1 MNKLSLT
8 GEVLKR
14 IASPKISKANIAVTW
29 RCNQR
34 CKSCNI
40 WQTYQ
45 GKAEKIQDEFD
56 VSEYDSFLKKS
67 GLMWVSLTGGE
78 PTLRE
83 DISAILILSSMYVQM
98 VNITTNGSNPR
109 ELESGIRD
117 ALKKGSAFIS
127 CNLSCEGNEQS
138 HNEFVGKKDSWGS
151 MIESVQRLK
160 LLRSNRFSVKL
171 ETIISAES
179 NGEAVTKL
187 AKKLNV
193 PLTYAIEQQAN
204 YYRNTK
210 PVLSKS
216 PMAPIKLPKVRLSPM
231 PTSDELANYFLL
243 REFQREK
250 KMACIAGQYSVFIDP
265 YLTVFPC
272 ILRYPKNSLGSLRDG
287 YSLQGMATKVFTKNC
302 HCATPCETQVGMMFR
317 PWRVL

>member
-1 MNKLSLT
+1 MSKLSLT

-14 IASPKISKANIAVTW
+14 IASPKISKADIAVTW

-34 CKSCNI
+34 CKTCNI

-56 VSEYDSFLKKS
+56 VSEYDAFLKKS

-83 DISAILILSSMYVQM
+83 DIDAILILSSMYVQM

-179 NGEAVTKL
+179 NGEAVAKL

-193 PLTYAIEQQAN
+193 PLTYAIEQEAEF
-204 YYRNTK
+204 YRNK
-210 PVLSKS
+210 NVPNSQPKNS
-216 PMAPIKLPKVRLSPM
+216 IKLPKVRLSPM

-243 REFQREK
+243 REFQSEK
-250 KMACIAGQYSVFIDP
+250 KMACVAGQYSVFIDP
-265 YLTVFPC
+265 YLTVYPC
-272 ILRYPKNSLGSLRDG
+272 LLRYPKNSLGSLRDG

>member
-1 MNKLSLT
+1 MSNLT
-8 GEVLKR
+8 GEVIKR
-14 IASPKISKANIAVTW
+14 MVSPQISKANIAVTW

-45 GKAEKIQDEFD
+45 GNAEKIQDEFD
-56 VSEYDSFLKKS
+56 VSEYNSFLKTS

-78 PTLRE
+78 PTLRD
-83 DISAILILSSMYVQM
+83 DIGAILTQSSMYVQM

-117 ALKKGSAFIS
+117 ALQKGPAFVS
-127 CNLSCEGNEQS
+127 CNISCEGDEQT
-138 HNEFVGKKDSWGS
+138 HNTFVGKKDSWGS

-160 LLRSNRFSVKL
+160 LLRNTRFSVKL

-179 NGEAVTKL
+179 NGEAVAKL

-193 PLTYAIEQQAN
+193 PLTYTIEQEAN
-204 YYRNTK
+204 FYRNKKAIT
-210 PVLSKS
+210 SGS
-216 PMAPIKLPKVRLSPM
+216 PAMAPIKLPNVSLSPM

-243 REFQREK
+243 REYKRKK
-250 KMACIAGQYSVFIDP
+250 KMACVAGQYSVFIDP
-265 YLTVFPC
+265 YLTVYPC
-272 ILRYPKNSLGSLRDG
+272 LFKYPKAVLGYLRECHYD
-287 YSLQGMATKVFTKNC
+287 LQGMATEVFKSC
-302 HCATPCETQVGMMFR
+302 HCATPCETQVGLMFR
-317 PWRVL
+317 PWRVI